1 MEFRVT
7 GFPVAE
13 LAVAWLS
20 ECAGEKNPDKMRRF
34 GLEAAAEEAGLG
46 ALYESSSHQPPHS
59 SGTGMEAY

>member
-1 MEFRVT
+1 MT

-34 GLEAAAEEAGLG
+34 GLEAAAEEAG
-46 ALYESSSHQPPHS
+46 
-59 SGTGMEAY
+59 